1 MSNQTFVEPKS
12 FMRVCDIPDA
22 SLFTTLF
29 VLFGKHFFVGLVNRI
44 GAMVHSITRSFAKSP
59 CSKVN
64 IWSNYWGRLAIIV
77 NKYCLMDPFYV
88 TIEKN
93 FITVGRI

>member
-44 GAMVHSITRSFAKSP
+44 GAWCIRLRDRLRSP
-59 CSKVN
+59 HVQ
-64 IWSNYWGRLAIIV
+64 R
-77 NKYCLMDPFYV
+77 
-88 TIEKN
+88 
-93 FITVGRI
+93 

>member
-29 VLFGKHFFVGLVNRI
+29 VLFGKHFFVGHGAFDHAIVCEVPMFKGKYMVQLLGETCDNR
-44 GAMVHSITRSFAKSP
+44 
-59 CSKVN
+59 
-64 IWSNYWGRLAIIV
+64 
-77 NKYCLMDPFYV
+77 
-88 TIEKN
+88 E
-93 FITVGRI
+93 

>member
-44 GAMVHSITRSFAKSP
+44 G
-59 CSKVN
+59 
-64 IWSNYWGRLAIIV
+64 
-77 NKYCLMDPFYV
+77 
-88 TIEKN
+88 
-93 FITVGRI
+93 

>member
-44 GAMVHSITRSFAKSP
+44 GPPWCIRLRDRLRSP
-59 CSKVN
+59 HVQ
-64 IWSNYWGRLAIIV
+64 R
-77 NKYCLMDPFYV
+77 
-88 TIEKN
+88 
-93 FITVGRI
+93 